1 MMYFR
6 TQVER
11 PEKVTEI
18 GYSDHLLLLGSC
30 FAENMGKLL
39 LANKF
44 CCDVN
49 PYGILYNPLSIA
61 GALQE
66 MAEGK
71 VYTGQDLFEAEGM
84 WHSWMHHG
92 SFSSDVSAADCM
104 NRINTRL
111 SKATNALTTVDW
123 LVITW
128 GTAFV
133 YEHEGHVVGN
143 CHKQPDRLFSRRR
156 LSVDEIVDVWRG
168 VLVQLKQQ
176 NPSLKVLFTVS
187 PIRHAKD
194 GMHGNQ
200 LSKSTLLL
208 AIDRLCHEFDCCH
221 YFPSYEIVMDE
232 LRDYRFYADDMLHLS
247 SLAVE
252 YIWECFCQTYF
263 SKDTLQA
270 MKEWTEIQKGLQHKP
285 FRPQSEAYR
294 QFLSQIMLKIERMK
308 QKFPYIDAQNEIEL
322 CQSLSK
328 L

>member
-1 MMYFR
+1 MNFR

-11 PEKVTEI
+11 PERVTEI

-30 FAENMGKLL
+30 FAENIGKLL

-61 GALQE
+61 RTLQE
-66 MAEGK
+66 MAEGV
-71 VYTGQDLFEAEGM
+71 VYTENNLFEADGV

-92 SFSSDVSAADCM
+92 SFSSDISAEDCL

-111 SKATNALTTVDW
+111 SKATDTLATTDW
-123 LVITW
+123 LVVTW

-133 YEHEGHVVGN
+133 YEHEGQVVGN

-156 LSVDEIVDVWRG
+156 LSVDEIVERWTDVLSNLHR
-168 VLVQLKQQ
+168 L
-176 NPSLKVLFTVS
+176 NPSLKVMFTVS

-208 AIDRLCHEFDCCH
+208 AIDQLREKFSCCH
-221 YFPSYEIVMDE
+221 YFPSYEIMMDE
-232 LRDYRFYADDMLHLS
+232 LRDYRFYADDMLHPS

-252 YIWECFCQTYF
+252 YIWECFSQTYF
-263 SKDTLQA
+263 GKETLQA
-270 MKEWTEIQKGLQHKP
+270 MKEWREIRKGLQHKP
-285 FRPQSEAYR
+285 FRPYSEAYR

-328 L
+328 I